1 MPSSSNP
8 VTVPDVTRLLTST
21 GAEVRAT
28 ETRIDGISRRQG
40 RLHHRGGA
48 RTGPKPRRAARRD
61 GANIIGIDICADI
74 PSNGYPMASRDELDE
89 TVALV
94 ESVGGKMLGTVADVR
109 DFHQVKAALDAGV
122 EQFGR
127 LDIVLANAGIAPV
140 AFRELT
146 VEEELEQWNDVPRR
160 QPRRRLSTPRRRRF
174 RICSRVTGRIDRLH
188 QLDGRPARASAAC
201 RAAGLGTRLP
211 STGSSGSCAR
221 SPMRLHRMNIRVNTV
236 HPTAVNTMM
245 AVNPAMTSFL
255 ENYPD
260 GGPHLQNPMPVGL
273 LEPEDISAAIA
284 YLVSDEAKYVTG
296 VTFPVDA
303 GFCNKL

>member
-1 MPSSSNP
+1 MGSLDGK
-8 VTVPDVTRLLTST
+8 VAFIT
-21 GAEVRAT
+21 GVAR
-28 ETRIDGISRRQG
+28 GQG
-40 RLHHRGGA
+40 RSHAIRHA
-48 RTGPKPRRAARRD
+48 DD
-61 GANIIGIDICADI
+61 GADIIGVDICADI
-74 PSNGYPMASRDELDE
+74 ASNGYPMATRDELDE

-94 ESVGGKMLGTVADVR
+94 EERGGKMLASIADVR
-109 DFHQVKAALDAGV
+109 DFHQLKTALDTGV
-122 EQFGR
+122 EHFGR
-127 LDIVLANAGIAPV
+127 LDVVCANAGIASM

-146 VEEELEQWNDVPRR
+146 IEEDLEQWTDVLDVNLVGAFHTAKAAIPHLIAGGRGGAIVFTS
-160 QPRRRLSTPRRRRF
+160 ST
-174 RICSRVTGRIDRLH
+174 
-188 QLDGRPARASAAC
+188 
-201 RAAGLGTRLP
+201 AGLRGFGGLQGGGLGYAA
-211 STGSSGSCAR
+211 SKHGIVGL
-221 SPMRLHRMNIRVNTV
+221 MRTLANALAPNSIRVNTV

-284 YLVSDEAKYVTG
+284 YLVSDAGKYVTG

>member
-1 MPSSSNP
+1 MGSLDGK
-8 VTVPDVTRLLTST
+8 VAFIT
-21 GAEVRAT
+21 GVAR
-28 ETRIDGISRRQG
+28 GQG
-40 RLHHRGGA
+40 RSHAVRL
-48 RTGPKPRRAARRD
+48 AAD
-61 GANIIGIDICADI
+61 GAAIIGVDICTDI
-74 PSNGYPMASRDELDE
+74 SSNGYPMASREELDE

-94 ESVGGKMLGTVADVR
+94 EAKGGKMVASVADVR
-109 DFHQVKAALDAGV
+109 DFRQLKAALDAGV

-127 LDIVLANAGIAPV
+127 LDIVLANAGIASM

-146 VEEELEQWNDVPRR
+146 DEEDLEQWTDVLNVNLVGAFHTAKAAIPHLIAGG
-160 QPRRRLSTPRRRRF
+160 QGGSIVFTSST
-174 RICSRVTGRIDRLH
+174 
-188 QLDGRPARASAAC
+188 
-201 RAAGLGTRLP
+201 AGLRGFGGLQGGGLGYAA
-211 STGSSGSCAR
+211 SKHGIVGL
-221 SPMRLHRMNIRVNTV
+221 MRTLANALAPQSIRVNTV

-255 ENYPD
+255 ENYPE
-260 GGPHLQNPMPVGL
+260 GGPHLQNPMPVAL

>member
-1 MPSSSNP
+1 MGSLDGK
-8 VTVPDVTRLLTST
+8 VAFIT
-21 GAEVRAT
+21 GVAR
-28 ETRIDGISRRQG
+28 GQG
-40 RLHHRGGA
+40 RSHAVRLAAGGA
-48 RTGPKPRRAARRD
+48 A
-61 GANIIGIDICADI
+61 IIGVDICADI
-74 PSNGYPMASRDELDE
+74 PSNGYPMAAREELDE

-94 ESVGGKMLGTVADVR
+94 EATGGKMIASVADVR
-109 DFHQVKAALDAGV
+109 DFHTLKAALDTAV

-127 LDIVLANAGIAPV
+127 LDIVLANAGIATM

-146 VEEELEQWNDVPRR
+146 DAEDLEQWTDVLNVNLVGAFHTAKAAIPHLIAGG
-160 QPRRRLSTPRRRRF
+160 QGGSIVFTSST
-174 RICSRVTGRIDRLH
+174 
-188 QLDGRPARASAAC
+188 
-201 RAAGLGTRLP
+201 AGLRGFGGLQGGGLAYAA
-211 STGSSGSCAR
+211 SKHGIVGL
-221 SPMRLHRMNIRVNTV
+221 MRTLANALAPHSIRVNTV